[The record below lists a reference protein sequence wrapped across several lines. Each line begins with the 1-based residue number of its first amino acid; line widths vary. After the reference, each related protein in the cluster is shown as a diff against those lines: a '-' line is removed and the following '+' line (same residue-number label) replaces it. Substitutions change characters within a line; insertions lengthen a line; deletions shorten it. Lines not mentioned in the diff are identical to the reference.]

1 MNTKRSLKRVVP
13 SAVIAILATG
23 FALSPQAIAQ
33 SSLSSDLGSL
43 SSDGSSSS
51 HQTDKTKAGQDS
63 QSSVT
68 GKNVL
73 KQNETLRVG
82 QSLRS
87 ENGKFEA
94 RMQEDGNLVIQKE
107 NKTVTWSTSVKKT
120 GNSKEL
126 IMQQDGNLVLYV
138 DRQVAWASHTE
149 SSNANCLTLTN
160 EGALQVKKDE
170 SVVWDSSKSGDKA
183 DTKKDDKKDDK
194 APSQDAKKDDKS
206 KDAQKT
212 DAPKKD
218 DKPKA
223 DAPKDDKP
231 KADPPKNDQPKPEAN
246 PAEGKF
252 KEFTDQTMGKPIC
265 NHGACECV
273 ALFNHY
279 NEQILG
285 HGFISVGAAKDLHA
299 AAPDANWEKLPASAT
314 PRKGDVAI
322 WGHTWQYS
330 PYGHVAV
337 VESDAGD
344 HLNVISQNPGAT
356 RQMPLPK
363 TSLVGYLR
371 PKL

>member
-1 MNTKRSLKRVVP
+1 MNTKESLKRAVP
-13 SAVIAILATG
+13 SAIIAVLATG
-23 FALSPQAIAQ
+23 FILSPQAMAQ
-33 SSLSSDLGSL
+33 SSSSSDLGSL
-43 SSDGSSSS
+43 SSNGSTSK
-51 HQTDKTKAGQDS
+51 HQTDKTKTGQDS
-63 QSSVT
+63 QTSVSS
-68 GKNVL
+68 KNIL

-94 RMQEDGNLVIQKE
+94 QMQEDGNLVIQGE
-107 NKTVTWSTSVKKT
+107 NKTVTWSTNVKKT
-120 GNSKEL
+120 GDFKEL
-126 IMQQDGNLVLYV
+126 VMQQDGNLVLYV
-138 DRQVAWASHTE
+138 DHQAVWASHTE
-149 SSNANCLTLTN
+149 TSNANCLTLTN

-170 SVVWDSSKSGDKA
+170 SVVWDSSKSGDKT

-194 APSQDAKKDDKS
+194 APSQDA
-206 KDAQKT
+206 
-212 DAPKKD
+212 KKD

-299 AAPDANWEKLPASAT
+299 AAPDADWEKLPASAT

-330 PYGHVAV
+330 PYGHVAI

-356 RQMPLPK
+356 NQMRLPK

>member
-149 SSNANCLTLTN
+149 TSNANCLTLTN

-183 DTKKDDKKDDK
+183 DTKKDD
-194 APSQDAKKDDKS
+194 
-206 KDAQKT
+206 
-212 DAPKKD
+212 KKD